1 MLLTFRGITRLAG
14 LSSLALVLSYI
25 LLRRLTRARRVCVSA
40 PSCILSGGDAMQDIV
55 DFFPNLS
62 SLVVCENNVAE
73 IDFANFIDSKLH
85 RLYDSL
91 MRRGVSVATTRGS
104 PITDN
109 RYFYLATDSPRVVK
123 DLVEKTID
131 LVDYHGGRMVNIFL
145 TLNLEL
151 RHRLPFLA
159 DTVVSCAEDLWL
171 PFNLCTSHI
180 LSNGDTE
187 TILPVFGRAATLT
200 ILRHRGQQGVTQN
213 ESTAINEILLML
225 TSKDARGEL
234 HRVSVPKV
242 DIAHPHIS

>member
-1 MLLTFRGITRLAG
+1 
-14 LSSLALVLSYI
+14 
-25 LLRRLTRARRVCVSA
+25 
-40 PSCILSGGDAMQDIV
+40 MQDIV

-62 SLVVCENNVAE
+62 SLVVYENNVTE

-145 TLNLEL
+145 TLNPEL
-151 RHRLPFLA
+151 RHHSWLTRWSLVRRTFGSLSTCASVISYPTATQRPFCQCL
-159 DTVVSCAEDLWL
+159 
-171 PFNLCTSHI
+171 
-180 LSNGDTE
+180 
-187 TILPVFGRAATLT
+187 
-200 ILRHRGQQGVTQN
+200 
-213 ESTAINEILLML
+213 
-225 TSKDARGEL
+225 GEQ
-234 HRVSVPKV
+234 P
-242 DIAHPHIS
+242 P